1 MDLHIGKSGS
11 KVDSS
16 MNLNA
21 NFQWF
26 VAQVEDVFFLF
37 IGIKHAHR
45 FISCGDG
52 SDICRLT
59 ASFREE
65 AGAGKGNCKAFDSIL
80 FCLFAGENLGI
91 TFGDVAV

>member
-21 NFQWF
+21 NLQWF
-26 VAQVEDVFFLF
+26 VAQVEHILSLF
-37 IGIKHAHR
+37 IGVEYAYRLI
-45 FISCGDG
+45 FCGDG
-52 SDICRLT
+52 SDVCRLT

-65 AGAGKGNCKAFDSIL
+65 AGLGKGNCKAFDSIL
-80 FCLFAGENLGI
+80 FCLFAGENLSI
-91 TFGDVAV
+91 TFCYIAV